1 MGEPALTGSSIG
13 NKYIG
18 MLNKVFSSGSVLN
31 FTVTSVVEAPI
42 SAPYTTT
49 NCLLNRF
56 GRVSRG
62 FVNQVSWTNK
72 SV

>member
-18 MLNKVFSSGSVLN
+18 MLNKVFSGGSVLK

-42 SAPYTTT
+42 SAPRTTT
-49 NCLLNRF
+49 QCLLAF
-56 GRVSRG
+56 LAVEST
-62 FVNQVSWTNK
+62 VV
-72 SV
+72 